1 MTASDISLLE
11 KLRSIPTKPQPVAP
25 GLKTAK
31 VLSFDIET
39 TPAEVTTYQL
49 NTSWIS
55 PKNVIRPGDMLSWSA
70 GWYHEPGKT
79 MFRACWADGKVG
91 VDPDA
96 YHTMLQS
103 LWDLLD
109 RADFVV
115 GWNSDRFDLQKVRGF
130 FARAGMPPFRK
141 PRSIDLMKTAQT
153 FGFESKS
160 LDYTAR
166 MLGLRR
172 KIDNGG
178 AALWRDAL
186 DDVPGARKELRRYN
200 RGDVLTTLDA
210 FDAMRPWIPNH
221 PVMFEG
227 AGEEPRCPRCGSYDV
242 LEDGSIRPLVV
253 AYPFFRCRACK
264 GNFRGMKHHSKAIA
278 MRSV

>member
-1 MTASDISLLE
+1 MKAPRLATQRVLAFDLE
-11 KLRSIPTKPQPVAP
+11 TR
-25 GLKTAK
+25 
-31 VLSFDIET
+31 
-39 TPAEVTTYQL
+39 PAEVATYQL

-55 PKNVIRPGDMLSWSA
+55 PKNVLVPGDMLSWSA

-79 MFRACWADGKVG
+79 YYKAAWAKGKKG

-96 YHTMLQS
+96 YAAMLLS
-103 LWDLLD
+103 LWKLLD
-109 RADFVV
+109 ETDFVV
-115 GWNSDRFDLQKVRGF
+115 GWNSDRFDLQKVRGYF
-130 FARAGMPPFRK
+130 VRHGLPPFRK
-141 PRSIDLMKTAQT
+141 PRSIDLMKTART

-166 MLGLRR
+166 MLGIRR

-186 DDVPGARKELRRYN
+186 DDVPGARKALRTYN
-200 RGDVLTTLDA
+200 RGDVLVTLDA

-227 AGEEPRCPRCGSYDV
+227 TGDEPRCPRCGSYDV
-242 LEDGSIRPLVV
+242 REDGTIRPLVV
-253 AYPFFRCRACK
+253 AYPFFRCSDCK
-264 GNFRGMKHHSKAIA
+264 GNFRGMKHHSKAIP